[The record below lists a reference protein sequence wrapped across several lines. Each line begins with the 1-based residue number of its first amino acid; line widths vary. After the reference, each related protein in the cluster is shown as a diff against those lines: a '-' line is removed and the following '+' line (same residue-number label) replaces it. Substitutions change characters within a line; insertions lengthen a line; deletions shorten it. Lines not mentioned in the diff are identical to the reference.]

1 MAELLTLA
9 RPYAKAAFAYA
20 SEQNA
25 TDSWSSALNLL
36 SAAVQDEA
44 FSAFLTRPELT
55 PAEQVSLFAKV
66 LGEDQTVAVSNFL
79 TLLAENNRLALLPEI
94 SAEYEQLKSQNNN
107 TVDVVIESAFPL
119 TSVQEQ
125 LLAHALE
132 KKFEAAVNVSVEV
145 WRAGGR
151 LGAVAAGCMGRAAS
165 AHRPV
170 AARRDR
176 GMGPGRRF
184 S

>member
-25 TDSWSSALNLL
+25 IDNWSAALQLL
-36 SAAVQDEA
+36 SATVQDGA
-44 FSAFLTRPELT
+44 FSAYLNRPELT
-55 PAEQVSLFAKV
+55 PTEQVSVFAKV
-66 LGEDQTVAVSNFL
+66 LGEQPSTAVSNFL
-79 TLLAENNRLALLPEI
+79 TLLADNGRLTLLPEI
-94 SAEYEQLKSQNNN
+94 EAEFEQLKSQNNN

-125 LLAHALE
+125 LLTHALE

-145 WRAGGR
+145 KPELIAGVVIRAGDQVIDDSARNKLEKMRTR
-151 LGAVAAGCMGRAAS
+151 LLA
-165 AHRPV
+165 
-170 AARRDR
+170 
-176 GMGPGRRF
+176 
-184 S
+184 

>member
-20 SEQNA
+20 TEQNA
-25 TDSWSSALNLL
+25 ADTWSTALQLL

-44 FSAFLTRPELT
+44 FSAYLSRPELT
-55 PAEQVSLFAKV
+55 PSEQVELFAKI
-66 LGEDQTVAVSNFL
+66 LGENQTQAVSNFL
-79 TLLAENNRLALLPEI
+79 TMLAENSRLTLLPEI
-94 SAEYEQLKSQNNN
+94 AVEFEQLKSQNNN

-132 KKFEAAVNVSVEV
+132 KRFNAAVNVSVEV
-145 WRAGGR
+145 NAALIAGVVIRAGDQVIDDSALNKLEKMRTR
-151 LGAVAAGCMGRAAS
+151 LLA
-165 AHRPV
+165 
-170 AARRDR
+170 
-176 GMGPGRRF
+176 
-184 S
+184 